1 MFDLQA
7 FQEGA
12 VQFLLAFGVAGL
24 LALAFK
30 FLYQVVTPYE
40 ERRLIREG
48 NAAAAIV
55 LGGALIGFTLPVA
68 SALTQAGSLAEFV
81 AWALLAGVIQI
92 LTFLIVRRLAVS
104 DVGSRIERGEV
115 STAIYLAAISI
126 CVGLINAASMTE

>member
-7 FQEGA
+7 FLQGA
-12 VQFLLAFGVAGL
+12 LQFLLAFGVAGL

-30 FLYQVVTPYE
+30 FLYQMITPYE

-55 LGGALIGFTLPVA
+55 LGGALVGFTLPVA

-104 DVGSRIERGEV
+104 DVGARIERGEV